1 MFVGSVAPRAMFGV
15 MKIGVL
21 QEQQTGERRVGLVP
35 SVVKS
40 LTAKGHTIIVERGA
54 GLQAGFDDAS
64 FTDAGGLVADRS
76 EVIAQCDV
84 IVHVAVP
91 TPAEIAELRSH
102 TTLISLLYPK
112 RHPDVLQALAA
123 RQISAIAMDAM
134 PRTTRAQSM
143 DVLSSQNNLA
153 GYKAVI
159 VAANAAGSIFPMMTT
174 AAGTLRP
181 ARVLIYGAGVAG
193 LQAIATA
200 RRLGAV
206 VEVSDIRPE
215 TKEQVESLGG
225 KFITVDGLDQV
236 EVVGGYVAGA
246 SSDVLARQKEAVE
259 ASLVK
264 ADVVITTALVAGGAA
279 PILITEEQVRKMKR
293 GAVIVDMATEAGGNC
308 AVSQPDATVDVHGVR
323 VIGCNNLA
331 STVPT
336 HASEL
341 YAKNI
346 ATFLDYA
353 ANEAGIKTDVSDDI
367 IGATL
372 VVHQSEVRA

>member
-1 MFVGSVAPRAMFGV
+1 MFGV

-35 SVVKS
+35 SVVKT

-64 FTDAGGLVADRS
+64 YADAGAQTRERG
-76 EVIAQCDV
+76 EVIAQSEV

-91 TPAEIAELRSH
+91 MPQEIAELRAN

-112 RHPDVLQALAA
+112 RHPEVLRALAA
-123 RQISAIAMDAM
+123 QQVSAIAMDAM

-159 VAANAAGSIFPMMTT
+159 VAADAVGSIFPMMTT

-225 KFITVDGLDQV
+225 KFIAVEGLDQV
-236 EVVGGYVAGA
+236 QVVGGYVAGA
-246 SSDVLARQKEAVE
+246 SDDVLAGQKQAVE

-264 ADVVITTALVAGGAA
+264 ADVVITTALVAGGSA
-279 PILITEEQVRKMKR
+279 PTLITEEQVRKMKR

-308 AVSQPDATVDVHGVR
+308 AVSKPDTTVDVDGVR
-323 VIGCNNLA
+323 VIGCNNLPA
-331 STVPT
+331 TVPT

-353 ANEAGIKTDVSDDI
+353 IGESGLKTDVTDEI

-372 VVHQSEVRA
+372 VVHNAEVRA